1 MQKWKLPMLLVGAVT
16 LLLGVPANAESW
28 RDIKNIADDAIYY
41 DHRVTFY
48 CGCPYISDD
57 DSDGS
62 GDPVLSSCGYDGP
75 DTHSSRA
82 TRIEWEHVVPAS
94 LMPARQFECWL
105 EGGRDNCERNDPR
118 AQAMIFDLHNLV
130 PSIGQ
135 VNALRLNDR
144 YGELEGEKR
153 NFGTCAIEDS
163 KGMFEPRDSERG
175 DVARIWLYMT
185 DKYGV
190 ELEPQEREM
199 FLRWHKADPPS
210 QWEIERDRR
219 IYAIQGASNPWLQ

>member
-1 MQKWKLPMLLVGAVT
+1 
-16 LLLGVPANAESW
+16 
-28 RDIKNIADDAIYY
+28 
-41 DHRVTFY
+41 
-48 CGCPYISDD
+48 
-57 DSDGS
+57 
-62 GDPVLSSCGYDGP
+62 
-75 DTHSSRA
+75 
-82 TRIEWEHVVPAS
+82 
-94 LMPARQFECWL
+94 
-105 EGGRDNCERNDPR
+105 
-118 AQAMIFDLHNLV
+118 
-130 PSIGQ
+130 

-144 YGELEGEKR
+144 YVELEGEKR